1 MSITLRILLIVFSLL
16 YFGYTIYQIRKS
28 SLNVEEAIFPII
40 FSLICIFMS
49 VFTHLVAFISR
60 KLGFISTSNFVIV
73 FIILIL
79 SIYNLKLL
87 TKISKL
93 NEKVKNINHEI
104 ALKEKDS
111 NNV

>member
-1 MSITLRILLIVFSLL
+1 MSIKLRILLIVFSLL

-28 SLNVEEAIFPII
+28 SLNVEEAIFSII

-49 VFTHLVAFISR
+49 VFTKLVTYIS
-60 KLGFISTSNFVIV
+60 KWLGFISTSNFVIV

-104 ALKEKDS
+104 ALKEKD